1 GPRRGRTRPLPRCGP
16 ADRRGARA
24 RRDRA
29 VRPRR
34 PAGRRRRGR
43 AAGPG
48 RRRHG
53 PGRAARLRRRGG
65 GARAHPGRDVLVRGR
80 SFRGDPVIL
89 PWLASLAWASIT
101 IEDPPRPGEETVVVV
116 TDDAGRPRAG
126 ETVRVIHRPGLGG
139 EREVAV
145 GITDARGR
153 VRWTPQMDGVTIV
166 RAGE

>member
-1 GPRRGRTRPLPRCGP
+1 
-16 ADRRGARA
+16 
-24 RRDRA
+24 
-29 VRPRR
+29 
-34 PAGRRRRGR
+34 
-43 AAGPG
+43 
-48 RRRHG
+48 
-53 PGRAARLRRRGG
+53 
-65 GARAHPGRDVLVRGR
+65 
-80 SFRGDPVIL
+80 VIL

-153 VRWTPQMDGVTIV
+153 VRWTPQMDGVTVV
-166 RAGE
+166 RAGEERLSVRVTPAETPLGTVTLLVVLSLAALGSLGYGLVRPGPKSRTP

>member
-1 GPRRGRTRPLPRCGP
+1 M
-16 ADRRGARA
+16 
-24 RRDRA
+24 
-29 VRPRR
+29 
-34 PAGRRRRGR
+34 
-43 AAGPG
+43 
-48 RRRHG
+48 
-53 PGRAARLRRRGG
+53 
-65 GARAHPGRDVLVRGR
+65 
-80 SFRGDPVIL
+80 IL

-166 RAGE
+166 RAGEERLSVRVLPTETPLGTVTLLVVLSLAALGSVGYGLVRPGPKSRNL